1 MNPSLSLSHP
11 LWQEPGVRVLLQRLL
26 QFLKPEPAPAR
37 RIEPKAPVASVEANA
52 PEVQPQSPSLPSAP
66 VIPLHPRKVM
76 LPAEF
81 ELMAEPDEAVS
92 DKAIE
97 ILLGRGSTSPAAL
110 MTDLLP
116 NASETTGTR
125 AFDLKVARA
134 ILLHV
139 IALDIRHV
147 AQMTGFSEATI
158 LDILDAWRQ
167 ERMEH
172 AA

>member
-11 LWQEPGVRVLLQRLL
+11 LWQEPGLRILLQRLV
-26 QFLKPEPAPAR
+26 QFLKPEPSPAR
-37 RIEPKAPVASVEANA
+37 RIEPKAPVASVETIAS
-52 PEVQPQSPSLPSAP
+52 EVQPQSPSLPSAP

-81 ELMAEPDEAVS
+81 EITTEQDEAVS

-110 MTDLLP
+110 IDDLLP
-116 NASETTGTR
+116 HASETAATR

-147 AQMTGFSEATI
+147 ARMTGFSEATI
-158 LDILDAWRQ
+158 LAILNGWRE
-167 ERMEH
+167 ERLEK